1 MKKIILIFLLILL
14 VILSVSNCYASSFFI
29 RNQYYLDEQG
39 IFLDLSDDET
49 NYHNIMEE
57 LNDKNSTLNQ
67 NEEAKQNYINLI
79 KQYNVVLL
87 LLDSLEADVSKQIL
101 ISSVENQEST
111 QIYNLNTFDDNKLQ
125 YYYEQNI
132 KELKNTMEIVSS
144 EIIKTKNGEVYI
156 FYETTSNSDG
166 KTVNSY
172 SYFTVKNK
180 KYITINITSLDANY
194 EKKDANNFME
204 HIQIYNQNNNFF
216 QAETDYSMLVVY
228 ISLLALITILIV
240 KKFVKPRHDVELSEN
255 EKNKY
260 KKANFFYIFFIFIL
274 IRSLILNSVS
284 LIVPNDMFSNLK
296 TVGSLVNLQTLLII
310 IVYLIILIFIIRKK
324 KIDNIQKLLFNLGIA
339 SLAILFLLGC
349 CSICIDETLT
359 LRFYGN
365 VLLSIIS
372 TTSSTIIWGCYFRFS
387 KKVKFLSNTQSES

>member
-284 LIVPNDMFSNLK
+284 LIVQNDMFSNLK

>member
-1 MKKIILIFLLILL
+1 MKKIISIFVLILL
-14 VILSVSNCYASSFFI
+14 VIMSVSNCYASSFSI

-87 LLDSLEADVSKQIL
+87 LLDSLESDVSKQIL

-180 KYITINITSLDANY
+180 KYITINITSLDVNY
-194 EKKDANNFME
+194 AKEDANNLME
-204 HIQIYNQNNNFF
+204 HIQIYNQNNSFF

-240 KKFVKPRHDVELSEN
+240 KKFVKPRHDVELSED

-274 IRSLILNSVS
+274 IRSLILNSIS
-284 LIVPNDMFSNLK
+284 LIVQNDMFSNVK
-296 TVGSLVNLQTLLII
+296 IIGSLVKLQTLLII
-310 IVYLIILIFIIRKK
+310 IVYLIILISIIRKK
-324 KIDNIQKLLFNLGIA
+324 KIDNIQKLLFNLGIT
-339 SLAILFLLGC
+339 SLIILFLIGC

-359 LRFYGN
+359 LLFYGN

-387 KKVKFLSNTQSES
+387 KKVKFLSNAQSEI